1 MIRALWRRLC
11 DYALRLYIRRR
22 VLASLSEGEREARW
36 EAQEIR
42 RRNRL
47 AR

>member
-1 MIRALWRRLC
+1 MIRLWRHLC

-22 VLASLSEGEREARW
+22 VLASLSEDEREARCD
-36 EAQEIR
+36 AREIR